1 MQYRNPTRLQAAPR
15 GNAVLTQCA
24 GVPRERQRAA
34 VEETDM
40 SAIAYEYPDD
50 IRALREGVDAFLKAE
65 VFTRHQRHEALLDDD
80 RKLYTDDGRFSPAV
94 LDIIREIR
102 MASAKAGFYAMC
114 APEEIGGQGLG
125 HVAWFGVWEKIF
137 HTCGYKHWLGHY
149 AVSHWA
155 MGPSPVLAK
164 MTAEARR
171 SILPDMMAGKTS
183 MCFGLSEPDAG
194 SDAAMIKT
202 RAVADGNGWRLSGNK
217 IWTTNSPH
225 AEYCIVFAVTD
236 ADRAAARK
244 GGISAFLVPTDS
256 PGFKIDRIIK
266 MWGSAGGDEALLH
279 FDEVRIEPH
288 QLVGDLHRGF
298 ATAMLGVNLGR
309 IYNSARAV
317 GVGRWALEMGFEY
330 AKVRHAFGQPIAEYQ
345 GVTFPLAESAM
356 QIHAAHLM
364 SLNVSQ
370 LLDRGLPARKELSM
384 TKAFAVQAGAKALDN
399 VMQVHGAMG
408 MTNELNLTEA
418 YVSMRKI
425 NIADGS
431 NEILRRAIAR
441 AMLDGDTAL

>member
-1 MQYRNPTRLQAAPR
+1 
-15 GNAVLTQCA
+15 
-24 GVPRERQRAA
+24 
-34 VEETDM
+34 M

-50 IRALREGVDAFLKAE
+50 IRALREGIDAFLRAE
-65 VFTRHQRHEALLDDD
+65 VFTRHARHEALLDDD
-80 RKLYTDDGRFSPAV
+80 RKLYTGDGRFSPAV
-94 LDIIREIR
+94 LDVIREIR
-102 MASAKAGFYAMC
+102 MASANAGFYAMC

-137 HTCGYKHWLGHY
+137 HACGYKHWLGHY

-164 MTAEARR
+164 MTAEAKRV
-171 SILPDMMAGKTS
+171 ILPAMMAGKTS
-183 MCFGLSEPDAG
+183 MCFGLSEPGAG

-202 RAVADGNGWRLSGNK
+202 RAVVDGNGWRLSGGK

-225 AEYCIVFAVTD
+225 AEFCVVFAVTD
-236 ADRAAARK
+236 SDRAAARK

-256 PGFKIDRIIK
+256 PGFKIDRVIK

-279 FDEVRIEPH
+279 FDEVRIEPY
-288 QLVGDLHRGF
+288 QLVGELHRGF

>member
-1 MQYRNPTRLQAAPR
+1 
-15 GNAVLTQCA
+15 
-24 GVPRERQRAA
+24 
-34 VEETDM
+34 M
-40 SAIAYEYPDD
+40 SAIAHEYSEDV
-50 IRALREGVDAFLKAE
+50 RAMRDGIERFLRAE
-65 VFTRHQRHEALLDDD
+65 VIPRHERNQELFDDD
-80 RKLYTDDGRFSPAV
+80 RKLYADDGRFSPAV
-94 LDIIREIR
+94 LGLIREIR
-102 MASAKAGFYAMC
+102 MASAAAGYYAMC
-114 APEEIGGQGLG
+114 APPEIGGQGMG

-137 HTCGYKHWLGHY
+137 HFCGYKHWLGHY

-164 MTAEARR
+164 MTEEAKRL
-171 SILPDMMAGKTS
+171 ILPDMMAGKTS
-183 MCFGLSEPDAG
+183 MCFGLSEPGAG
-194 SDAAMIKT
+194 SDAARIKT
-202 RAVADGNGWRLSGNK
+202 RAVADGSGWRLNGNK

-225 AEYCIVFAVTD
+225 AEFCIVFAVTD
-236 ADRAAARK
+236 AERASQRK
-244 GGISAFLVPTDS
+244 GGISAFLVPTDAL
-256 PGFKIDRIIK
+256 GFKVERIIK

-317 GVGRWALEMGFEY
+317 GVSRWALEMGFDY
-330 AKVRHAFGQPIAEYQ
+330 SKVRHAFDRPIADYQ
-345 GVTFPLAESAM
+345 GVTFPLAEAAM

-384 TKAFAVQAGAKALDN
+384 TKAFAVQAGARALDA

-418 YVSMRKI
+418 YVSMRKV

-431 NEILRRAIAR
+431 NEILRRAIAQ
-441 AMLDGDTAL
+441 AMLAGDVAL